1 MICARGG
8 AEVVACF
15 DSDGNYIMPEAILP
29 AVAGKAKAKRFVYP
43 RSRPEETSDIRSQ
56 AALTQEQRMQIA
68 SNRKQALERR
78 KMKASAAENI
88 EPNNQATNSEG
99 NLEASKQPAA
109 SQVGLT
115 EEQRLQIAAN
125 RAQALERKK
134 MRASAARSKSN
145 NQASAAILVE
155 DQIKASLRF
164 PSHSHFRW
172 QALEQKYMNTS
183 TARSEPNNQASA
195 AAIHAEDQVSVVGGS
210 SHAGETHPLS
220 NGILAENAKAK
231 SLLACHGFQSPLPL
245 PYEEESEEWEAIA
258 LQATQIVENYSN
270 SRASSPTRSTATIAD
285 TSRSRE
291 EHSRTPPPR
300 QKRQLYAQTT
310 PVQLPARS
318 RRQACQ
324 LPCLPYVLALC
335 SDNSCPTPS
344 SKPETGVSSSMSC

>member
-8 AEVVACF
+8 AEVVARF
-15 DSDGNYIMPEAILP
+15 DSDRNYTMPEAMLP

-43 RSRPEETSDIRSQ
+43 RSRPEETSEIRSQ

-88 EPNNQATNSEG
+88 EPNSQATDLEG
-99 NLEASKQPAA
+99 HLEASKQAAA

-183 TARSEPNNQASA
+183 AARAEPNNQQSA
-195 AAIHAEDQVSVVGGS
+195 AAIHVEDQVSVVGGF
-210 SHAGETHPLS
+210 SHAEETHPLS
-220 NGILAENAKAK
+220 NGIAAENPKAK
-231 SLLACHGFQSPLPL
+231 PLLACNGVQSPLPL
-245 PYEEESEEWEAIA
+245 SYQEESEEWEAIA
-258 LQATQIVENYSN
+258 SQATQTVENYSH
-270 SRASSPTRSTATIAD
+270 SRASSPMRSTATLAD
-285 TSRSRE
+285 TNRRRE

-300 QKRQLYAQTT
+300 QKRHLYAQTT
-310 PVQLPARS
+310 PVQLPAPS
-318 RRQACQ
+318 RRQAS
-324 LPCLPYVLALC
+324 AAAC
-335 SDNSCPTPS
+335 SSE
-344 SKPETGVSSSMSC
+344 KV